1 MVRRGVL
8 TATLVAVLLQD
19 AACEGCADRAPPP
32 TTEPPPSSIVDV
44 DGPRDGEGE
53 RKGMGWYPNVEVDG
67 ASRLH
72 LAWVDADAGDVRYA
86 VTVPGGSALE
96 GGIVTVD
103 ATGAV
108 GSFLRLALLPGGAP
122 VLSYARQDTQIF
134 RFAWRP
140 DDRAVMKGAG
150 ADVDS
155 GPFPA
160 LPTSTTTGGPVALL
174 GGFIGEEVGFGDQV
188 GRGSALGV
196 DKAGRIALPYYSA
209 DDRLRLA
216 RRPADVAAFAADSIG
231 VLEKRDLD
239 GFARSSVRVVA
250 DVAVL
255 DDGTVVV
262 AYAHDVVTDARLR
275 VAVLPPGATRAT
287 VIEDNRGATVTLDGL
302 QARLFPTVAD
312 GRVVVDVVAHDKTA
326 RAVVRRRVD
335 VATAAFLPDRERLVE
350 VDGITVA
357 CRRDGGWYVL
367 ARVGGDGGGVYLYVV
382 DVTGGVDGA
391 AASEVRRI
399 RLGGGGRQLDAWLDV
414 AVRPDGRPAAVW
426 FDAEAKSLRLY
437 AP

>member
-8 TATLVAVLLQD
+8 TATILLTLLQ
-19 AACEGCADRAPPP
+19 AACDGCADRAPPP
-32 TTEPPPSSIVDV
+32 TTEPPPSSIVDLDV
-44 DGPRDGEGE
+44 PREGEGE

-72 LAWVDADAGDVRYA
+72 VAWVDADAGDVRYA

-96 GGIVTVD
+96 GGIITVD
-103 ATGAV
+103 ADGAV
-108 GSFLRLALLPGGAP
+108 GSFLRLALLPGGVP

-140 DDRAVMKGAG
+140 DDRAAMKNAG

-155 GPFPA
+155 AAFPS
-160 LPTSTTTGGPVALL
+160 LPASTTTGGPVALL

-188 GRGSALGV
+188 GRGSALGA

-239 GFARSSVRVVA
+239 GYARSSVRVVG
-250 DVAVL
+250 DVVVL

-262 AYAHDVVTDARLR
+262 AYANDVVTDARLR
-275 VAVLPPGATRAT
+275 VAILPPGAARAT

-302 QARLFPTVAD
+302 QARLFPTVVD
-312 GRVVVDVVAHDKTA
+312 GHVVVDVVAHDKTA
-326 RAVVRRRVD
+326 RAVLRRRVD
-335 VATAAFLPDRERLVE
+335 VASAAFLPERERLVD
-350 VDGITVA
+350 VDGITVSA
-357 CRRDGGWYVL
+357 RRPGGWYVL
-367 ARVGGDGGGVYLYVV
+367 ARVGGDGGGVFLYVV
-382 DVTGGVDGA
+382 EVTDGVDGGDPR
-391 AASEVRRI
+391 SEVRRI
-399 RLGGGGRQLDAWLDV
+399 RLGGGGRQLDGWLDV

-426 FDAEAKSLRLY
+426 FDADAKSLKLY